1 MPVKRLLI
9 TGAAGRLGSI
19 LRDRLRERFAHL
31 RLSDIADLG
40 QAAEGEELVQCDLA
54 NAEAVHR
61 LCRDVDAIIH
71 LGGCPREAPWPTIQL
86 SNLIGCINV
95 WEGARL
101 AGADRILFASSN
113 HVVGLYPT
121 TVRLDEASP
130 PMPDT
135 RYGLSKAFGEDVAAL
150 YAFKYGVRGFCMRIG
165 SCFPEPRGRRMLST
179 WLSYDDFV
187 RLVETGLSADYVHEI
202 VYGVSANTRIRWDN
216 RNAIRLGY
224 RPADDAERFASKVED
239 RVAGNPLAE
248 ERHGG
253 GMVPDEFVADP
264 AWSMDGFAGAPRG
277 PASPA
282 S

>member
-1 MPVKRLLI
+1 MPTKRLLI
-9 TGAAGRLGSI
+9 TGAAGSLGSV
-19 LRDRLRERFAHL
+19 LRDRLKGRHAPR

-40 QAAEGEELVQCDLA
+40 EAGEGEELVQCDLA
-54 NAEAVHR
+54 DAEAVHR

-71 LGGCPREAPWPTIQL
+71 LGGCPREAEWPTIQS
-86 SNLIGCINV
+86 SNITGCINV
-95 WEGARL
+95 WEGARR
-101 AGADRILFASSN
+101 AGVERILFASSN

-121 TVRLDEASP
+121 ALRLDEASP

-135 RYGLSKAFGEDVAAL
+135 RYGLSKAFGEDLAAL

-165 SCFPEPRGRRMLST
+165 SCFPEPRDQRMLST

-224 RPADDAERFASKVED
+224 QPADNAERFASTVED
-239 RVAGNPLAE
+239 RVAGDPLADD
-248 ERHGG
+248 RHGG
-253 GMVPDEFVADP
+253 GMVPREFAADP
-264 AWSMDGFAGAPRG
+264 AWSMDGARRRIP
-277 PASPA
+277 
-282 S
+282 